1 MNRRTAFTLVEL
13 LVVVAIIAVLV
24 TILLPA
30 VQSAREAARRT
41 QCLNRLKQIGLAM
54 MNFESATGH
63 LPTGEVHGPDNNSS
77 GNRRGFGHCGWYSNI
92 GSWTTDLMPYLELQA
107 AYDLLDFTTTPSRDQ
122 FSHEGN
128 LRVIKMR
135 FEEFLCPSDPY
146 DGLIRYGWDMPEER
160 FPRVQHYFPVS
171 GPFKNHD
178 AFDGPDAQCNC
189 ADCCPHLGAFWND
202 SEIKLRQVTD
212 GMSKTAMFAETW
224 GRQEH
229 GPFDGN
235 LPNGVAMPLHNRV
248 YFNVPINDI
257 SRDGGIRR
265 TRPHAVTSWHVGGA
279 YLMFGDVS
287 VRFASESI
295 DFDLFQNMATIAG
308 DGNLDERL
316 RARVARG
323 F

>member
-1 MNRRTAFTLVEL
+1 MRKRAFTLVEL
-13 LVVVAIIAVLV
+13 LVVIAVIAIL
-24 TILLPA
+24 IAMLLPA

-41 QCLNRLKQIGLAM
+41 QCLSRLKQIGLAM
-54 MNFESATGH
+54 MNFESAAGH
-63 LPTGEVHGPDNNSS
+63 LPTGEVHGEDNNSS
-77 GNRRGFGHCGWYSNI
+77 GNRRGFGHCGWNTSI
-92 GSWTTDLMPYLELQA
+92 GSWTTDLMPYLELQSA
-107 AYDLLDFTTTPSRDQ
+107 HDLLDITIRPSHDQ

-128 LRVIKMR
+128 VRVMQMR

-146 DGLIRYGWDMPEER
+146 DGLIRYGTSEIPQS
-160 FPRVQHYFPVS
+160 RVQHYFPVS
-171 GPFKNHD
+171 GAFKSHD
-178 AFDGPDAQCNC
+178 VFEEPNVPCNS

-224 GRQEH
+224 GRQEDA
-229 GPFDGN
+229 PYDGN
-235 LPNGVAMPLHNRV
+235 LPSGVAMPLHNRV
-248 YFNVPINDI
+248 YFNVPIND
-257 SRDGGIRR
+257 SWRDGEFGFRR

-279 YLMFGDVS
+279 YVMFGDVS
-287 VRFASESI
+287 VRFVDESI